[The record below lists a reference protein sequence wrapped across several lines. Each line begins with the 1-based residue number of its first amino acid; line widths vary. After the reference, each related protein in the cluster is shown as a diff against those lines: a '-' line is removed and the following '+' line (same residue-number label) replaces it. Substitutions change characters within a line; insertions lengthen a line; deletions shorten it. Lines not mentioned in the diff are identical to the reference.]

1 VSVYLASE
9 ETFASAGFFCEGHDE
24 VAIVADSSAEVEIAF
39 SCKYDGYISAW
50 LVNMTSLVLETFEE
64 ANDRAEEGRD
74 DQETSIGLPCEGAN
88 VFHGRLALRVCH
100 VGRICTS
107 HGFCFRRFDPGP

>member
-39 SCKYDGYISAW
+39 S
-50 LVNMTSLVLETFEE
+50 FEE